1 MKPVILAVATLAC
14 ALAFDLPA
22 QAHHSFA
29 MFNADQTTTLTGTVK
44 SYAFRMPHVWFFV
57 VVPTAGGGQEEWG
70 CEMSSPN
77 LAVRKGWNID
87 SLKVGDKV
95 TVAMHPMRDGAKAGS
110 VISVVMPDGKTMMN

>member
-1 MKPVILAVATLAC
+1 MKPIVLVAALTLAFG
-14 ALAFDLPA
+14 AQRPA

-29 MFNADQTTTLTGTVK
+29 MFDADQTMTVTGTVK

-57 VVPTAGGGQEEWG
+57 VAAVPGGGQEEWG

-95 TVAMHPMRDGAKAGS
+95 TVTMHPMRDGAKAGS
-110 VISVVMPDGKTMMN
+110 VVKVIMPDGATMMN